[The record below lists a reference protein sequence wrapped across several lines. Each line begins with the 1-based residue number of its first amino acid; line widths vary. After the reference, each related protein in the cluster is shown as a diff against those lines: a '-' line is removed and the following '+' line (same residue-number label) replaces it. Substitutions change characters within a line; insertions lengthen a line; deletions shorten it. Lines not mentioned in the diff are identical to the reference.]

1 MIMPHCSGNFAF
13 MSWSEAALARA
24 GLPRMEYPIPL
35 SAFPEA
41 LKRGDVLPVQMLA
54 WLQLF
59 TERDLSAWTCLAP
72 AMTAIARQLAGS
84 YRGLRGEIEGPRW
97 RLSLESVDLSR
108 EVVTVQRGAHLVA
121 AIADRGDGGLSVS
134 HYRALDAKA
143 ARYLVALGGY
153 PDGTAGMPAS
163 SFECA
168 KGWSG
173 GWSHFYAADRGDSY
187 LSYWD
192 DGVGLRD
199 DRMPVQGWIEQRTL
213 TPLPWAELAIE
224 LAAQATLDGAGWADP
239 ARMPEITTHSQ
250 GSPMQTW
257 ESLAGYTEIFRRD
270 RAIGALIGL
279 AVGDAVGTTLEFT
292 SRDSR
297 PPLTDM
303 IGGGPFQLERG
314 QWTDDTSMALCLAD
328 SLLANDGLDPLDLMR
343 RFCRWRDQGENS
355 CTGSC
360 FDIGGTVGAALWR
373 FERTGDPLA
382 GSSDPQTA
390 GNGSLMRLSP
400 VAIFWRAEPEL
411 AERAAAEQSRT
422 THAAPAAVDACRAF
436 ARLLVRAIA
445 GETKQDLLRPWP
457 DTVDLD
463 PAVAAVM
470 AGSWR
475 DKKRDQIQSTGYV
488 VHSLEAALW
497 AVDQAGDFQ
506 SAVLAAANLG
516 GDADTVAAIAGQLAG
531 ALWGCSSIPESWRDY
546 LAWRARIHDLALA
559 LFVAGSRTGAAT
571 RSSPHA
577 APNRSAE
584 RESSE
589 REEIVMPDDTK
600 KVIALGCLEPVSVR
614 SVMPHEA
621 YDFTVWLADP
631 ENLNL
636 LGTAIG
642 LILEPKAT
650 EVGVD
655 EFSADLVCRSLDD
668 GSTILIENQYGRTDH
683 DHLGKLLTYVGGLK
697 ASTMVWIAE
706 KIRPAHRAALDWLN
720 ESTVEGVNFFGIEL
734 ELLKIGDSLPAPRF
748 NVVSKPNNWAKQ
760 IRASTS
766 QASNAD
772 GQRARYWQQ
781 IRPAMLSQLPKR
793 LRASKEGNSSS
804 FWVYDPGQGWS
815 WWFTIYVMKK
825 GYVGWFL
832 RAKENAL
839 EVFSALQAR
848 ADELRAACGCDLDLS
863 KPLTIDAWLK
873 ANCEDESDWPRQVE
887 WFLTTFPPF
896 ANKVVDTLEAENL
909 IPKSAVARE
918 S

>member
-1 MIMPHCSGNFAF
+1 MPHCSGDFAF
-13 MSWSEAALARA
+13 MSWGAAALAGA
-24 GLPRMEYPIPL
+24 TLPRIEYPIPL
-35 SAFPEA
+35 SAFPEV
-41 LKRGDVLPVQMLA
+41 LRRGGDVLPVQMLA
-54 WLQLF
+54 WLQMF

-72 AMTAIARQLAGS
+72 TMTAIARQLAGS

-97 RLSLESVDLSR
+97 RLSLEPVDLSR

-121 AIADRGDGGLSVS
+121 AIANRGDGGLSVS

-143 ARYLVALGGY
+143 ARYLVALGGC
-153 PDGTAGMPAS
+153 PDGTAGMPGS

-199 DRMPVQGWIEQRTL
+199 DQMPVQGWIEQRTL

-224 LAAQATLDGAGWADP
+224 LAAQAMLDEAGWADSG
-239 ARMPEITTHSQ
+239 RMPEITTYSQ
-250 GSPMQTW
+250 GSLIQTC
-257 ESLAGYTEIFRRD
+257 ESLASYSEIFRRD

-292 SRDSR
+292 SRDNH

-314 QWTDDTSMALCLAD
+314 QWTDDTSMALCLAEA
-328 SLLANDGLDPLDLMR
+328 LLANDGLDRLDLMR
-343 RFCRWRDQGENS
+343 RFLRWRDQGENS
-355 CTGSC
+355 CTGKC
-360 FDIGGTVGAALWR
+360 FDIGGTISTALSR

-382 GSSDPQTA
+382 GSSDPNTA

-400 VAIFWRAEPEL
+400 VAIFWAAEPEL

-422 THAAPAAVDACRAF
+422 THAAPAAVDACRVF
-436 ARLLVRAIA
+436 ARLLVRAMA
-445 GETKQDLLRPWP
+445 GETKHELLKPWP
-457 DTVDLD
+457 DTANLD

-475 DKKRDQIQSTGYV
+475 GKKRDQIQSSGYV
-488 VHSLEAALW
+488 VHGLEAALW
-497 AVDQAGDFQ
+497 AVDQAEDFR

-516 GDADTVAAIAGQLAG
+516 GDADTVAAITGQLAG
-531 ALWGCSSIPESWRDY
+531 ALWGCGSIPESWRTY
-546 LAWRARIHDLALA
+546 LAWSTKIHDLAAA
-559 LFVAGSRTGAAT
+559 LFAARSGTGTARRTSSIEQSIRDARRHAVELAIGAVPGCST
-571 RSSPHA
+571 QDDGD
-577 APNRSAE
+577 E
-584 RESSE
+584 WKG
-589 REEIVMPDDTK
+589 IVMPDDAK
-600 KVIALGCLEPVSVR
+600 KVIALGRLEPVPVR

-621 YDFTVWLADP
+621 YDFTAWLADP
-631 ENLNL
+631 ENLHL
-636 LGTAIG
+636 LSTAIG
-642 LILEPKAT
+642 LALEPTAT

-668 GSTILIENQYGRTDH
+668 GSAILIENQYGRTDH

-706 KIRPAHRAALDWLN
+706 KIRPAHRGALDWLN

-734 ELLKIGDSLPAPRF
+734 ELLRIGDSLPAPRF

-760 IRASTS
+760 VRASTS
-766 QASNAD
+766 QPSNAD
-772 GQRARYWQQ
+772 GQRASYWQQ
-781 IRPAMLSQLPKR
+781 VRPAMLSQLLRR
-793 LRASKEGNSSS
+793 LRASKEGNGSS
-804 FWVYDPGQGWS
+804 FWIYEPGQGQWS

-825 GYVGWFL
+825 GYIGWFF

-839 EVFSALQAR
+839 SVFSALQA
-848 ADELRAACGCDLDLS
+848 
-863 KPLTIDAWLK
+863 
-873 ANCEDESDWPRQVE
+873 PR
-887 WFLTTFPPF
+887 
-896 ANKVVDTLEAENL
+896 
-909 IPKSAVARE
+909 R
-918 S
+918 